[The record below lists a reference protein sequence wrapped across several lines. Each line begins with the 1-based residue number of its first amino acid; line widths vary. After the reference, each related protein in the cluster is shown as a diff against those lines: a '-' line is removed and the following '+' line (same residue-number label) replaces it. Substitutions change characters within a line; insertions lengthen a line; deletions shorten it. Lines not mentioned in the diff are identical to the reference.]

1 MAILILVNLTHII
14 FLHYVVVQEGIQWCK
29 KKVKKT
35 KMLGL
40 GGPRLGDYFPPRI
53 FVKAIKLFFAGLKL
67 VYLYFF

>member
-1 MAILILVNLTHII
+1 MEDNGGRADG
-14 FLHYVVVQEGIQWCK
+14 VVQEGIQWCK
-29 KKVKKT
+29 KKVKGT

-67 VYLYFF
+67 DYFYFF